1 MPARNGRTR
10 ALVSPAHP
18 TPAKTGVL
26 PETPNEIS
34 QDDQK
39 GRPARP
45 QAKPTPEVY
54 PLGYIEDAG
63 ETRTKLPAFFIIL
76 PKLATAMRPSK
87 TMRPMD
93 TQEAVMS
100 RLFMWSVASG
110 LCLSLGTE
118 PALAQQA
125 APVAAKSPVPSVA
138 SGTSN
143 AVTTPAPAA
152 SPQMAEKSS
161 LIVTKEYII
170 GPEDVLEIT
179 VWRNQDL
186 SKVVAVRPD
195 GRISMPLIGDVTAV
209 GRTPSQLTD
218 EIASR
223 LKEFKENPSIA
234 IVVKEVNSYA
244 VFILGEVQK
253 PGKYPLKSKTTLLQG
268 ITIAGGFTPTAARN
282 KMVLFRFL
290 DNGGGDERM
299 KASYDDIVLRDGSRQ
314 NVELKPGDTVV
325 VPAETMVLMP

>member
-1 MPARNGRTR
+1 
-10 ALVSPAHP
+10 
-18 TPAKTGVL
+18 
-26 PETPNEIS
+26 
-34 QDDQK
+34 
-39 GRPARP
+39 
-45 QAKPTPEVY
+45 
-54 PLGYIEDAG
+54 
-63 ETRTKLPAFFIIL
+63 
-76 PKLATAMRPSK
+76 
-87 TMRPMD
+87 
-93 TQEAVMS
+93 MS
-100 RLFMWSVASG
+100 RIFIMWSVTSG
-110 LCLSLGTE
+110 LYIWLMIG
-118 PALAQQA
+118 PAWAQQA
-125 APVAAKSPVPSVA
+125 APVAAKSPAPTSTSSVP
-138 SGTSN
+138 GP
-143 AVTTPAPAA
+143 VTTPAPAIA
-152 SPQMAEKSS
+152 HQTAEKSS

-209 GRTPSQLTD
+209 GKTPSQLTE

-268 ITIAGGFTPTAARN
+268 ITMAGGFTQTAARN
-282 KMVLFRFL
+282 KMVVFRFV
-290 DNGGGDERM
+290 DSGSGDERM

>member
-1 MPARNGRTR
+1 
-10 ALVSPAHP
+10 
-18 TPAKTGVL
+18 
-26 PETPNEIS
+26 
-34 QDDQK
+34 
-39 GRPARP
+39 
-45 QAKPTPEVY
+45 
-54 PLGYIEDAG
+54 
-63 ETRTKLPAFFIIL
+63 
-76 PKLATAMRPSK
+76 
-87 TMRPMD
+87 
-93 TQEAVMS
+93 MS
-100 RLFMWSVASG
+100 RLLMWSMASS
-110 LCLSLGTE
+110 LCVWLSVGG
-118 PALAQQA
+118 AFAQQA
-125 APVAAKSPVPSVA
+125 TPAAAKSAGPTQPTHAPGAVPSLTPSQ
-138 SGTSN
+138 SG
-143 AVTTPAPAA
+143 
-152 SPQMAEKSS
+152 EKSP
-161 LIVTKEYII
+161 LIVTKDYII

-209 GRTPSQLTD
+209 GRTPSQLTE

-244 VFILGEVQK
+244 VFILGEVQR

-290 DNGGGDERM
+290 DNGTGDERM

>member
-1 MPARNGRTR
+1 
-10 ALVSPAHP
+10 
-18 TPAKTGVL
+18 
-26 PETPNEIS
+26 
-34 QDDQK
+34 
-39 GRPARP
+39 
-45 QAKPTPEVY
+45 
-54 PLGYIEDAG
+54 
-63 ETRTKLPAFFIIL
+63 
-76 PKLATAMRPSK
+76 
-87 TMRPMD
+87 
-93 TQEAVMS
+93 MS
-100 RLFMWSVASG
+100 RLYIWSMTSG
-110 LCLSLGTE
+110 LSLFLFGGV
-118 PALAQQA
+118 AFAQAA
-125 APVAAKSPVPSVA
+125 APVAAKSPAQASVSSAPSAVPTA
-138 SGTSN
+138 G
-143 AVTTPAPAA
+143 PAA
-152 SPQMAEKSS
+152 QHQTGEKSS

-209 GRTPSQLTD
+209 GRTPSQLTE
-218 EIASR
+218 EITSR

-268 ITIAGGFTPTAARN
+268 ITMAGGFTQTAARN
-282 KMVLFRFL
+282 KMVVFRFV
-290 DNGGGDERM
+290 DNAIGDERM

>member
-1 MPARNGRTR
+1 MNHLFIWSVTSGLYIWLSAAG
-10 ALVSPAHP
+10 AFAQHI
-18 TPAKTGVL
+18 TPA
-26 PETPNEIS
+26 
-34 QDDQK
+34 
-39 GRPARP
+39 A
-45 QAKPTPEVY
+45 AKPSALTV
-54 PLGYIEDAG
+54 
-63 ETRTKLPAFFIIL
+63 T
-76 PKLATAMRPSK
+76 S
-87 TMRPMD
+87 
-93 TQEAVMS
+93 
-100 RLFMWSVASG
+100 SV
-110 LCLSLGTE
+110 LGT
-118 PALAQQA
+118 
-125 APVAAKSPVPSVA
+125 A
-138 SGTSN
+138 STS
-143 AVTTPAPAA
+143 AMSSQTG
-152 SPQMAEKSS
+152 EKSS

-209 GRTPSQLTD
+209 GRTPSQLTE

-244 VFILGEVQK
+244 VFILGEVQR

-290 DNGGGDERM
+290 DNGVGDERM

>member
-1 MPARNGRTR
+1 
-10 ALVSPAHP
+10 
-18 TPAKTGVL
+18 
-26 PETPNEIS
+26 
-34 QDDQK
+34 
-39 GRPARP
+39 
-45 QAKPTPEVY
+45 
-54 PLGYIEDAG
+54 
-63 ETRTKLPAFFIIL
+63 
-76 PKLATAMRPSK
+76 
-87 TMRPMD
+87 
-93 TQEAVMS
+93 MS
-100 RLFMWSVASG
+100 RLFLWSVTIG
-110 LCLSLGTE
+110 LCTWLSVGGAFAQHAT
-118 PALAQQA
+118 PAAGKSSVPTLPSST
-125 APVAAKSPVPSVA
+125 PVAVPSSA
-138 SGTSN
+138 STMPS
-143 AVTTPAPAA
+143 
-152 SPQMAEKSS
+152 QLAEKSS

-209 GRTPSQLTD
+209 GRTPSQLTE
-218 EIASR
+218 EIVSR

-234 IVVKEVNSYA
+234 IVVKEVNSYT

-282 KMVLFRFL
+282 KMVLFRFV
-290 DNGGGDERM
+290 DNGTGDERM

>member
-1 MPARNGRTR
+1 
-10 ALVSPAHP
+10 
-18 TPAKTGVL
+18 
-26 PETPNEIS
+26 
-34 QDDQK
+34 
-39 GRPARP
+39 
-45 QAKPTPEVY
+45 
-54 PLGYIEDAG
+54 
-63 ETRTKLPAFFIIL
+63 
-76 PKLATAMRPSK
+76 
-87 TMRPMD
+87 
-93 TQEAVMS
+93 MS
-100 RLFMWSVASG
+100 RLFIWSVTSG
-110 LCLSLGTE
+110 LCICLSVGGAFAQHAT
-118 PALAQQA
+118 PA
-125 APVAAKSPVPSVA
+125 AAKPSAPTPSSAPGTVPSPA
-138 SGTSN
+138 SAMPSQT
-143 AVTTPAPAA
+143 
-152 SPQMAEKSS
+152 AEKSS

-186 SKVVAVRPD
+186 SKIVAVRPD

-209 GRTPSQLTD
+209 GRTPSQLTE

-223 LKEFKENPSIA
+223 LKEFKESPSIA

-290 DNGGGDERM
+290 DNGTGDERM

>member
-1 MPARNGRTR
+1 
-10 ALVSPAHP
+10 
-18 TPAKTGVL
+18 
-26 PETPNEIS
+26 
-34 QDDQK
+34 
-39 GRPARP
+39 
-45 QAKPTPEVY
+45 
-54 PLGYIEDAG
+54 
-63 ETRTKLPAFFIIL
+63 
-76 PKLATAMRPSK
+76 
-87 TMRPMD
+87 
-93 TQEAVMS
+93 MS
-100 RLFMWSVASG
+100 RLFLWSVTISLCIGLPVGEAFAQHATPAVAKPSASTLPSSTPG
-110 LCLSLGTE
+110 AVS
-118 PALAQQA
+118 
-125 APVAAKSPVPSVA
+125 SPVSTMP
-138 SGTSN
+138 N
-143 AVTTPAPAA
+143 
-152 SPQMAEKSS
+152 QMAEKSS

-209 GRTPSQLTD
+209 GRTPSQLTE
-218 EIASR
+218 EIVSR
-223 LKEFKENPSIA
+223 LKEFKESPSIA
-234 IVVKEVNSYA
+234 IVVKEVNSYT

-282 KMVLFRFL
+282 KMVLFRFV
-290 DNGGGDERM
+290 DNGTGDERM